1 VIPSRSHGV
10 EIATPS
16 EGVFRTS
23 DSETRFAPTAVH
35 GRGAYVLPMP
45 PIQENS
51 LALAL
56 STFVLE
62 CHTEPVIVLDGAG
75 DVRALNRAARHEHHR
90 NVLEFFQE
98 GSGSD
103 RVRAFVEKVRRLG
116 RASTEI
122 GRAATLGAPGPF
134 VLEGFAVE
142 EAIVV
147 TAHDQNKH
155 RALEEELRQL
165 RRIESLGLVTASVIH
180 DFNNLMTPML
190 ALSSTLASELRA
202 SSRSL
207 ELVADIES
215 IANRTAALF
224 RDMITIAKP
233 KGRAVES
240 LSLREVV
247 WTMQPLLERIAG
259 HEVALVVDVE
269 DDAILVSVE
278 RSRLE
283 HSLLNLVANARQAMP
298 EGGTITISAARA
310 HRPDSDAAPASV
322 LLVVSDTGVGMTE
335 DVRSRAC
342 DDFFTTR
349 DTAGGTGLGL
359 ASVRRFVTESG
370 GHITLDSEPGRG
382 TSVTIRLPEAPPE
395 PTTS

>member
-1 VIPSRSHGV
+1 
-10 EIATPS
+10 
-16 EGVFRTS
+16 
-23 DSETRFAPTAVH
+23 
-35 GRGAYVLPMP
+35 MP
-45 PIQENS
+45 PIQDNT

-62 CHTEPVIVLDGAG
+62 CHDDPVIVLNVAC
-75 DVRALNRAARHEHHR
+75 DVRALNRAARHERHR
-90 NVLEFFQE
+90 KVLDFFQW
-98 GSGSD
+98 GQKSD
-103 RVRAFVEKVRRLG
+103 RVRAFVEEVRRHG
-116 RASTEI
+116 RASTEV
-122 GRAATLGAPGPF
+122 GTGATLGAPGPF

-147 TAHDQNKH
+147 TARDQSER

-190 ALSSTLASELRA
+190 ALSTTLASELRA

-215 IANRTAALF
+215 IATRTASLF
-224 RDMITIAKP
+224 RDMVTIAKP
-233 KGRAVES
+233 AGRAVES

-247 WTMQPLLERIAG
+247 STIQPLLQRVAG
-259 HEVALVVDVE
+259 QNVALVVQVE
-269 DDAILVSVE
+269 DDAVRVCVE

-298 EGGTITISAARA
+298 EGGTIAISAARVPC
-310 HRPDSDAAPASV
+310 PDSRGTGAWV
-322 LLVVSDTGVGMTE
+322 LLVVRDTGVGMTE

-349 DTAGGTGLGL
+349 DATGGTGLGL
-359 ASVRRFVTESG
+359 ASVKRFVTECG
-370 GHITLDSEPGRG
+370 GNIALDSEPGRG
-382 TSVTIRLPEAPPE
+382 TTVTIRLPEATPD
-395 PTTS
+395 SKDS

>member
-1 VIPSRSHGV
+1 
-10 EIATPS
+10 
-16 EGVFRTS
+16 
-23 DSETRFAPTAVH
+23 
-35 GRGAYVLPMP
+35 MP
-45 PIQENS
+45 PIQDNT

-62 CHTEPVIVLDGAG
+62 CHDNPVLVLDGAG
-75 DVRALNRAARHEHHR
+75 DVRALNRAARHDRHR
-90 NVLEFFQE
+90 KVLEFFQGGQKSE
-98 GSGSD
+98 
-103 RVRAFVEKVRRLG
+103 RLRAFVEEVRRHG
-116 RASTEI
+116 RASTEVC
-122 GRAATLGAPGPF
+122 RTAVLGAPGPF

-147 TAHDQNKH
+147 TARDQSER

-215 IANRTAALF
+215 IASRTASLF
-224 RDMITIAKP
+224 RDMVTLAKP
-233 KGRAVES
+233 PGRAVES

-247 WTMQPLLERIAG
+247 STMQPLLERLAG
-259 HEVALVVDVE
+259 PEVALVVDLDDD
-269 DDAILVSVE
+269 DDAIRVSVE

-298 EGGTITISAARA
+298 EGGTITISVARVP
-310 HRPDSDAAPASV
+310 RPDSDGPGTSV
-322 LLVVSDTGVGMTE
+322 VLVVRDTGVGMTE
-335 DVRSRAC
+335 DVRSHAC
-342 DDFFTTR
+342 EDFFTTR
-349 DTAGGTGLGL
+349 DSAGGTGLGL
-359 ASVRRFVTESG
+359 ASVRRFVTEAG
-370 GHITLDSEPGRG
+370 GHIALESEPGRG
-382 TSVTIRLPEAPPE
+382 TIVTIRLPEGSPRS
-395 PTTS
+395 TG